1 MVGTVGMPGERT
13 FYVQIVNKDARLS
26 IRVEKAQVATLAE
39 QIQRIVATLNESGVH
54 SGMAPE
60 PDDRPLESPI
70 DEDFVAS
77 AIGLGW
83 DDSDERVI
91 VELHELSDLEPA
103 DFGDD
108 DDDAADTVRVRL
120 SLAEASAFADR
131 ALAVVNAGRP
141 ICPFCQLPL
150 DPSGH
155 ICPRANGYR
164 RQV

>member
-1 MVGTVGMPGERT
+1 MPGERT
-13 FYVQIVNKDARLS
+13 FYVQLVSEDARLS
-26 IRVEKAQVATLAE
+26 IRVEKAQMATLAE
-39 QIQRIVATLNESGVH
+39 QIQRIVAALTESGVPR
-54 SGMAPE
+54 GPAPE

-70 DEDFVAS
+70 EEDFVAS

-83 DDSDERVI
+83 DETTNNVI
-91 VELHELSDLEPA
+91 VELHELSDAEPA

-108 DDDAADTVRVRL
+108 DEDAADTVRVRL
-120 SLAEASAFADR
+120 TLAQAEAFAER
-131 ALAVVNAGRP
+131 TLAVVNAGRP

-164 RQV
+164 RQG